1 MCVGCSSS
9 SSPSVSCAILIL
21 NFDIGITL
29 EKKSLVALRSL
40 SINEFLKPTEGERR
54 YNSGGRGRGPR
65 GGGGGDRFNQGGSS
79 NYAPEA
85 PKIEDPSHF
94 PTLGGK

>member
-1 MCVGCSSS
+1 M
-9 SSPSVSCAILIL
+9 LIGP
-21 NFDIGITL
+21 FCQ
-29 EKKSLVALRSL
+29 SL
-40 SINEFLKPTEGERR
+40 SINEFLKPADSERR
-54 YNSGGRGRGPR
+54 YTSGGRGRGPR
-65 GGGGGDRFNQGGSS
+65 GGGGGGGGRFNQGGSS

>member
-1 MCVGCSSS
+1 M
-9 SSPSVSCAILIL
+9 LIGL
-21 NFDIGITL
+21 FCQ
-29 EKKSLVALRSL
+29 SL
-40 SINEFLKPTEGERR
+40 SINEFLKPADGERR
-54 YNSGGRGRGPR
+54 YTSGGRGRDRGSR
-65 GGGGGDRFNQGGSS
+65 GGGGGGGGDGRFNQGGSS